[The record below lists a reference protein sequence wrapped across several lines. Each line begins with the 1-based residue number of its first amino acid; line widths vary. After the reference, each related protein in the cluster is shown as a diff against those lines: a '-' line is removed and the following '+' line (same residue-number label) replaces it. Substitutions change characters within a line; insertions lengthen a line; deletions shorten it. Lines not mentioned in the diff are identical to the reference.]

1 VSVSGRGGVHAVSR
15 LDGILRD
22 KELRAR
28 ELRAA
33 LASAVDC
40 LRELGALKVT
50 LFGSLVSGETDV
62 DSDLDLLVVMPATRS
77 GREWTRVL
85 YERVPGDVA
94 IDLLV
99 YAENEWGREL
109 RVNTFLRDIQAR
121 GEVVYEKTLQ

>member
-1 VSVSGRGGVHAVSR
+1 MSR

-22 KELRAR
+22 KDLRAR
-28 ELRAA
+28 ELRDA
-33 LASAVDC
+33 LASAVDY

>member
-1 VSVSGRGGVHAVSR
+1 MSR

-22 KELRAR
+22 KDLRAR

-33 LASAVDC
+33 LASAVDY

-50 LFGSLVSGETDV
+50 LFGSLASGETDV
-62 DSDLDLLVVMPATRS
+62 HSDLDLLVVMPATRS

-85 YERVPGDVA
+85 YEQVPGDVA

-99 YAENEWGREL
+99 YAENEWAREL

-121 GEVVYEKTLQ
+121 GRVVYEKTLQ